1 MASDVMSLFGMN
13 PDLIQQNRVQGG
25 VDQASRM
32 SADYAIG
39 AAGGQML
46 GAGINSAFGL
56 QTPDMAQAASVQSGL
71 EGADLNTAAGLRNA
85 AQQLMMSGDYAQAMA
100 LHAQARGMEED
111 ETTATNLKQDRSLG
125 KSSNVIVKQSIAP
138 DPKNPLGVAT
148 PAVQHS
154 IIKHVN
160 GRVVDVTQG
169 REFATEAEWIASI
182 AERYG
187 PEAAKAL
194 AKKDKEG
201 DTTMA
206 HDLSS
211 GGATTSAEA
220 TQFDLD
226 ALQEQIS
233 ITENPEQRAALEAE
247 VANIVAGDPRAKKAA
262 IDEVKQEAINIFE
275 YLRAKPRQSGDRTER
290 AKELAMIKT
299 RLRDMGV
306 PENEIEQLSY
316 SKDKET
322 VGP

>member
-13 PDLIQQNRVQGG
+13 PDLIQQNRVQSG

-111 ETTATNLKQDRSLG
+111 QTTATNLKQDRSLG

-154 IIKHVN
+154 IIKHAN

-187 PEAAKAL
+187 PEAADDL

-201 DTTMA
+201 DSSVTG
-206 HDLSS
+206 LSS
-211 GGATTSAEA
+211 SENLGT
-220 TQFDLD
+220 
-226 ALQEQIS
+226 LQGDID
-233 ITENPEQRAALEAE
+233 AE
-247 VANIVAGDPRAKKAA
+247 VTSLEEELLFTNDADRKASILKKIADVKAGDSSGSEREIGTLVSEAQEIYNELRSGGLKGYELQQKA
-262 IDEVKQEAINIFE
+262 V
-275 YLRAKPRQSGDRTER
+275 
-290 AKELAMIKT
+290 
-299 RLRDMGV
+299 RLRQLKAQLDTLGMTSS
-306 PENEIEQLSY
+306 EISQLS
-316 SKDKET
+316 KAT
-322 VGP
+322 P

>member
-13 PDLIQQNRVQGG
+13 PDLIQQNRVQSG

-111 ETTATNLKQDRSLG
+111 QTTATNLKQDRSLG

-187 PEAAKAL
+187 PEAADDL

-201 DTTMA
+201 DSSVTG
-206 HDLSS
+206 LSS
-211 GGATTSAEA
+211 SENLGT
-220 TQFDLD
+220 
-226 ALQEQIS
+226 LQGDID
-233 ITENPEQRAALEAE
+233 AE
-247 VANIVAGDPRAKKAA
+247 VTSLEEELLFTNDADRKASILKKIADVKAGDSSGSEREIGTLVSEAQEIYNELRSGGLKGYELQQKA
-262 IDEVKQEAINIFE
+262 V
-275 YLRAKPRQSGDRTER
+275 
-290 AKELAMIKT
+290 
-299 RLRDMGV
+299 RLRQLKAQLDTLGMTSS
-306 PENEIEQLSY
+306 EISQLS
-316 SKDKET
+316 KAT
-322 VGP
+322 P

>member
-56 QTPDMAQAASVQSGL
+56 RTPDMAQAASVQSGL

-85 AQQLMMSGDYAQAMA
+85 AQQLMMNGDYAQAMA

-111 ETTATNLKQDRSLG
+111 QTTATNLKQDRSLG

-194 AKKDKEG
+194 VEEVDTNVTGLSPSENLGTLQGDIDAEVTSLEEELLFTNDADRKASILKKIADVKAG
-201 DTTMA
+201 D
-206 HDLSS
+206 SS
-211 GGATTSAEA
+211 GSEREIGTLVSEA
-220 TQFDLD
+220 QEIYNELRSGGLKGYE
-226 ALQEQIS
+226 LQQ
-233 ITENPEQRAALEAE
+233 
-247 VANIVAGDPRAKKAA
+247 KA
-262 IDEVKQEAINIFE
+262 V
-275 YLRAKPRQSGDRTER
+275 
-290 AKELAMIKT
+290 
-299 RLRDMGV
+299 RLR
-306 PENEIEQLSY
+306 QL
-316 SKDKET
+316 KAQLDT
-322 VGP
+322 LALNG

>member
-1 MASDVMSLFGMN
+1 MASDVMSLFGMDPN
-13 PDLIQQNRVQGG
+13 VIQQNRVQQGI
-25 VDQASRM
+25 DNASRM

-125 KSSNVIVKQSIAP
+125 KSSNVIVKQSIP
-138 DPKNPLGVAT
+138 KDPNDPLGVTT
-148 PAVQHS
+148 PAIQHS
-154 IIKHVN
+154 VIKHVN

-187 PEAAKAL
+187 PEAAKAIVE
-194 AKKDKEG
+194 EG
-201 DTTMA
+201 DSNVTG
-206 HDLSS
+206 LSPSENLGTPQGDIDAEVTSLEEELLFTNDEDRKTSILKKIADVKAGDPSGSEREIGTLVSEAQEIYNELRS
-211 GGATTSAEA
+211 GGLKGYELQQKAVRLGQLKA
-220 TQFDLD
+220 QLD
-226 ALQEQIS
+226 ALGMTSSEIS
-233 ITENPEQRAALEAE
+233 
-247 VANIVAGDPRAKKAA
+247 
-262 IDEVKQEAINIFE
+262 
-275 YLRAKPRQSGDRTER
+275 
-290 AKELAMIKT
+290 
-299 RLRDMGV
+299 
-306 PENEIEQLSY
+306 QLS
-316 SKDKET
+316 KAT
-322 VGP
+322 P